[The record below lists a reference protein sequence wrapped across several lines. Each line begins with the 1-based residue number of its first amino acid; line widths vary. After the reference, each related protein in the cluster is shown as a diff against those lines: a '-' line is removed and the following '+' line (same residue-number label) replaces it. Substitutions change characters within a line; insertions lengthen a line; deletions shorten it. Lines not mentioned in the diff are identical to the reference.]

1 MPNRGCP
8 GDAAALRLFQRCVM
22 RDMFARLD
30 DGLIDRFCQPLVD
43 WLADHVEIDCFR
55 IARLCTDLAAGAW
68 VLSQAELASTAAR
81 SGNTSLATFQAVLIL
96 CGLGGMMTLRTL
108 FQRPSGGRSGN
119 RAQANPLRAGMF
131 THRVASLLWLAA
143 LGAKT
148 FTMPPGLSLFA
159 LLAVGLFGTAS
170 LYLGSC
176 TTPPPRTR
184 TSSVRRMAHAYQ
196 GM

>member
-1 MPNRGCP
+1 MHT
-8 GDAAALRLFQRCVM
+8 L
-22 RDMFARLD
+22 FARLD
-30 DGLIDRFCQPLVD
+30 DGLLDRGFQPLVD
-43 WLADHVEIDCFR
+43 WLADHAEVDCFR

-68 VLSQAELASTAAR
+68 VLSQAELITAAAR
-81 SGNTSLATFQAVLIL
+81 AGNTSLATFQAVLIL

-108 FQRPSGGRSGN
+108 FQRPGGGRSSGN

-143 LGAKT
+143 LSAKT
-148 FTMPPGLSLFA
+148 FTMPPGLALFA

-176 TTPPPRTR
+176 STPPPRTR
-184 TSSVRRMAHAYQ
+184 TSTVRRMAHAYQ
-196 GM
+196 GI

>member
-1 MPNRGCP
+1 
-8 GDAAALRLFQRCVM
+8 M

-30 DGLIDRFCQPLVD
+30 DGLIDRAFQPLVD
-43 WLADHVEIDCFR
+43 WLADHIGVDCFR
-55 IARLCTDLAAGAW
+55 IARLSTDIAAGAW
-68 VLSQAELASTAAR
+68 VLSQAEVASAAAR

-96 CGLGGMMTLRTL
+96 CGLGGMMTLRTV
-108 FQRPSGGRSGN
+108 FQRPGGGRSSGN

-131 THRVASLLWLAA
+131 THRVASLLWLAGLA
-143 LGAKT
+143 AKS
-148 FTMPPGLSLFA
+148 FAMEPGLPLYA

-184 TSSVRRMAHAYQ
+184 TSTVNRWATVSQ
-196 GM
+196 GA